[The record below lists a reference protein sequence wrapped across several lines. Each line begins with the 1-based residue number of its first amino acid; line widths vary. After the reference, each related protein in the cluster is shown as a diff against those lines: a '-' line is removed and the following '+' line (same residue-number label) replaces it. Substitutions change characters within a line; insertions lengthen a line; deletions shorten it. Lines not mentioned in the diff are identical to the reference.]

1 MCLFYL
7 STLFFF
13 PFARALPAAFLA
25 NSEVMLVG
33 FGCLILNEL
42 PLGHR
47 TGRLRFE
54 LCCGSSKE
62 FGDQER
68 HIGM

>member
-1 MCLFYL
+1 MPVLPVY
-7 STLFFF
+7 TFFF

-54 LCCGSSKE
+54 LSRGSSKE